1 MPLIAIHELSL
12 MMALAERVLEVA
24 TREGAERV
32 VAIHLRVGHLAGVDS
47 FALRTAGEIVLR
59 GTIAEGARL
68 DLEEVPAA
76 WWCLPC
82 RREFPASEILGE
94 CPACGHASR
103 QMLRGHD
110 LLLHA
115 LELDP

>member
-1 MPLIAIHELSL
+1 MVAR
-12 MMALAERVLEVA
+12 AERVLEVA

-47 FALRTAGEIVLR
+47 LGLRTAAEIVLA
-59 GTIAEGARL
+59 GTVAEGARL
-68 DLEEVPAA
+68 ELEEVPPA
-76 WWCLPC
+76 WWCLHC
-82 RREFPASEILGE
+82 RREFPASEILGQ

-115 LELDP
+115 VELDP